1 MGKLRIS
8 QSAGLHEWLAEQ
20 KGYFK
25 DEGLDYEIVRN
36 DGNANRSG
44 VESLDHALPQVK
56 SGAFESIEAGRTSD
70 VSFACHWAV
79 NMAASGQKGQMWGHA
94 YMLTTA
100 GIMVAP
106 ESPIRKPEDLRGVD
120 LDVTAELR
128 VDFTGLKAGSTPEIL
143 FGSAN
148 FGPTGNGKQNAG
160 IRRYVWKVPLQ
171 AIRQGANRVM
181 VKTKKAGVKM
191 VGAELWIRR

>member
-1 MGKLRIS
+1 MGRYVRTSTIVIDNNPRNPILSVFDDIQQTVHEIRRCLTIVRMNRITGEGRMGKLRIS

-25 DEGLDYEIVRN
+25 DEGLDYEFVRN
-36 DGNANRSG
+36 DSNANRSG
-44 VESLDHALPQVK
+44 VESVDHALPQVK

-106 ESPIRKPEDLRGVD
+106 ESPIRKPEDLRGV
-120 LDVTAELR
+120 
-128 VDFTGLKAGSTPEIL
+128 EI
-143 FGSAN
+143 
-148 FGPTGNGKQNAG
+148 
-160 IRRYVWKVPLQ
+160 
-171 AIRQGANRVM
+171 
-181 VKTKKAGVKM
+181 
-191 VGAELWIRR
+191 